1 MTLKRNPM
9 PAVPSTLPSPAPSG
23 VRKHRVCLARG
34 DGIGPEITDAVVHI
48 LREAGA
54 LVEFEPLEL
63 GERAYHA
70 GYSAGIPDTAWE
82 AISACGVLLKGPIT
96 TPQGGGYKSVNVT
109 LRKALGLYSNVRP
122 CTALHP
128 CVPSQH
134 PGMDVVIV
142 RENEEDT
149 YGGIEHR
156 QTGEVV
162 QCLKL
167 VSRPGCERV
176 IRYAFE
182 YARRNG
188 RRKVS
193 CLTKDNIMK
202 LTDGLFHSVFRE
214 IAREYPELEAEHR
227 IIDIGA
233 ARLATRPREFD
244 VIVTLNLYGD
254 ILSDIAA
261 ELAGSIGIAASANV
275 GGTLAM
281 FEAVH
286 GSAPDIAGRN
296 VANPSGLL
304 LAALMMLEHLG
315 EQGMAASIHNAWLR
329 TLEDGLHT
337 ADLMNEATSKRCVG
351 TREFAHAVA
360 DRLGQMPQ
368 TLKPRTVNETDSPR
382 LPTCAAQPS
391 IAPASST
398 QKCCVGIDVFL
409 EWDAPGRDAA
419 QLAPRLQA
427 AAGASLRLALIT
439 NRGVRVWPEG
449 HAQTLRTDHWRCRFL
464 AQEGHCDA
472 AALLALLQRVQ
483 AVGLEPIKTENLYT
497 FNGERGYSAGQGE

>member
-1 MTLKRNPM
+1 MS
-9 PAVPSTLPSPAPSG
+9 AVFSTPYSPFP
-23 VRKHRVCLARG
+23 VKTYKHRVCVARG
-34 DGIGPEITDAVVHI
+34 DGIGPEITDAVLYI

-54 LVEFEPLEL
+54 PVEFEALDL
-63 GERAYHA
+63 GERAYRAGHA
-70 GYSAGIPDTAWE
+70 VGIPDAAWG
-82 AISACGVLLKGPIT
+82 AITACGVLLKGPIT

-109 LRKALGLYSNVRP
+109 LRKALGLYANVRP

-128 CVPSQH
+128 YVPSQH

-156 QTGEVV
+156 QTSEVV

-167 VSRPGCERV
+167 ISRPGCERV

-202 LTDGLFHSVFRE
+202 LTDGLFHTVFEE

-261 ELAGSIGIAASANV
+261 ELAGSIGMAASANV
-275 GGTLAM
+275 GQTLAM

-286 GSAPDIAGRN
+286 GSAPDIAGKN

-315 EQGMAASIHNAWLR
+315 ERTTAASIHNAWLC
-329 TLEDGLHT
+329 TLEQGLHT

-360 DRLGQMPQ
+360 ARLGQMPKV
-368 TLKPRTVNETDSPR
+368 LRPRTVDDADVTR
-382 LPTCAAQPS
+382 LPMCATRPS
-391 IAPASST
+391 IAPAAHAE
-398 QKCCVGIDVFL
+398 KRCVGIDVFL
-409 EWDAPGRDAA
+409 DWDEPGRDSA
-419 QLAPRLQA
+419 QLAPKLQT
-427 AAGASLRLALIT
+427 AAGTAFRLALIT

-449 HAQTLRTDHWRCRFL
+449 HVQTLCTDHWRCRFL
-464 AQEGHCDA
+464 AQEGCCDGG
-472 AALLALLQRVQ
+472 ALLALQQ
-483 AVGLEPIKTENLYT
+483 GLLAAGFASIKTENLYT
-497 FNGERGYSAGQGE
+497 FDGERGYSAGQGE

>member
-1 MTLKRNPM
+1 M
-9 PAVPSTLPSPAPSG
+9 PTVLSTPLSPVPVKTH
-23 VRKHRVCLARG
+23 KHRVCVARG
-34 DGIGPEITDAVVHI
+34 DGIGPEITDAVLHI
-48 LREAGA
+48 LREAG
-54 LVEFEPLEL
+54 VPVKFEPLEL
-63 GERAYHA
+63 GERAYRAGHA
-70 GYSAGIPDTAWE
+70 AGIPDAAWE
-82 AISACGVLLKGPIT
+82 AITARGVLLKGPIT
-96 TPQGGGYKSVNVT
+96 TPQGDGYKSVNVT
-109 LRKALGLYSNVRP
+109 LRKALGLYANVRP
-122 CTALHP
+122 CVALHP
-128 CVPSQH
+128 YVPSQH

-156 QTGEVV
+156 QTHEVV

-188 RRKVS
+188 RHRVS

-202 LTDGLFHSVFRE
+202 LTDGLFHTVFEE
-214 IAREYPELEAEHR
+214 IAREYPDLEAEHR
-227 IIDIGA
+227 IVDIGA

-254 ILSDIAA
+254 ILSDITA
-261 ELAGSIGIAASANV
+261 ELAGSIGMAASANV

-286 GSAPDIAGRN
+286 GSAPDIAGKN

-315 EQGMAASIHNAWLR
+315 EQATAASIHNAWLR

-351 TREFAHAVA
+351 THEFAHAVA
-360 DRLGQMPQ
+360 ARLGLMPKV
-368 TLKPRTVNETDSPR
+368 LKPRTVDDTDVPQ
-382 LPTCAAQPS
+382 LPSCAARPS
-391 IAPASST
+391 IAAPST
-398 QKCCVGIDVFL
+398 RAEKRCVGIDVFL
-409 EWDAPGRDAA
+409 DWDAPGRDAA

-449 HAQTLRTDHWRCRFL
+449 HAQTLCTDHWRCRFL
-464 AQEGHCDA
+464 EQDDHCDHA
-472 AALLALLQRVQ
+472 MLLALQQRLLD
-483 AVGLEPIKTENLYT
+483 AGLESIKTENLYT
-497 FNGERGYSAGQGE
+497 FDGKPGYSAGQGE

>member
-1 MTLKRNPM
+1 MTHARPRPLHN
-9 PAVPSTLPSPAPSG
+9 
-23 VRKHRVCLARG
+23 VCLARG
-34 DGIGPEITDAVVHI
+34 DGIGPEITDAVLHI

-54 LVEFEPLEL
+54 PVEFESVEL
-63 GERAYHA
+63 GERAYRA
-70 GYSAGIPDTAWE
+70 GHGAGIPDDAWS
-82 AISACGVLLKGPIT
+82 AITTRGVLLKGPIT

-109 LRKALGLYSNVRP
+109 LRKALGLFANVRP
-122 CTALHP
+122 CVALHP
-128 CVPSQH
+128 YVSSKH

-156 QTGEVV
+156 QTDEVV

-167 VSRPGCERV
+167 ISRPGCERV

-193 CLTKDNIMK
+193 CFTKDNIMK
-202 LTDGLFHSVFRE
+202 LTDGLFHRVFDE
-214 IAREYPELEAEHR
+214 IAGEYPELETEHR

-233 ARLATRPREFD
+233 ARLATRPRDFD

-254 ILSDIAA
+254 ILSDVAA
-261 ELAGSIGIAASANV
+261 ELAGSIGMAASANV
-275 GGTLAM
+275 GSQLAM

-304 LAALMMLEHLG
+304 LAAVLMLEHLG
-315 EQGMAASIHNAWLR
+315 EHEHAARIYNAWLC

-351 TREFAHAVA
+351 TREFAHAIA
-360 DRLGQMPQ
+360 ARLGQLPRVLPQ
-368 TLKPRTVNETDSPR
+368 RKPGAGSDALPR
-382 LPTCAAQPS
+382 PPAA
-391 IAPASST
+391 IAVSLRPRAT
-398 QKCCVGIDVFL
+398 KQCVGIDVFL
-409 EWDAPGRDAA
+409 EWEQGTADPA
-419 QLAPRLQA
+419 QLAQRLQA
-427 AAGASLRLALIT
+427 AAGEAFRLMMIT

-449 HAQTLRTDHWRCRFL
+449 HRQTLCTDHWRSRL
-464 AQEGHCDA
+464 IAAGGECDT
-472 AALLALLQRVQ
+472 AALLALLQRVHV
-483 AVGLEPIKTENLYT
+483 AGLAIIKTEHLYT
-497 FNGERGYSAGQGE
+497 FDGAPGYSAGQGE